1 MICGFI
7 QKDYSIS
14 YKELSKEQIENLCEG
29 EQYFSINAN
38 SEYYIFTDNEIYAEE
53 NMDRIMPL
61 LMKINK
67 ELLIKNGCVS

>member
-29 EQYFSINAN
+29 EQYFSINVN

-61 LMKINK
+61 FMKINK
-67 ELLIKNGCVS
+67 ELLMKK

>member
-7 QKDYSIS
+7 EKDYSIS

-38 SEYYIFTDNEIYAEE
+38 SEYYIFVKSELYTVE
-53 NMDRIMPL
+53 NADKIMPL
-61 LMKINK
+61 VVEINK
-67 ELLIKNGCVS
+67 ELLIKNK